1 MSDEQGL
8 LKILKD
14 RGIIATGRVAEDIF
28 NEASFFVFVEVA
40 RNSEN
45 HQIPSNK
52 TLNEA
57 KKHLKDQ
64 GVNVEFILTD
74 AAGQDIEAGFRASIL
89 HSFGDFV
96 RNAFLTIEGV
106 NAGAWIA
113 PKAQIEAGILSKIE
127 EKTQVFLSNYDLKLS
142 RLEYTSAANLPGK
155 LFCLQM
161 VRLMAPVK
169 LDVLTEA
176 LRRKRFTVPSENWVS
191 RMLDSLRKG
200 GFVFRRKSGDYVLT
214 LAGLKALGTLKNAR
228 SPDIARMLALAKSGD

>member
-1 MSDEQGL
+1 MYDEQEL

-14 RGIIATGRVAEDIF
+14 RGIVATGRIAEDIF
-28 NEASFFVFVEVA
+28 QEANFFVFVEVI

-52 TLNEA
+52 TLNET
-57 KKHLKDQ
+57 KKYLKDE

-96 RNAFLTIEGV
+96 RNAFLTVDGTDV
-106 NAGAWIA
+106 GAWIS
-113 PKAQIEAGILSKIE
+113 PKTQIELDILSKIE
-127 EKTQVFLSNYDLKLS
+127 EKTRVFLSNYDLNLS

-155 LFCLQM
+155 FFCLQM
-161 VRLMAPVK
+161 IRLMAPVK
-169 LDVLTEA
+169 LDELTNA
-176 LRRKRFTVPSENWVS
+176 LRQKRFTVPSENWMS

-214 LAGLKALGTLKNAR
+214 LAGLKALGTLKNGR
-228 SPDIARMLALAKSGD
+228 SPDIVRMLALARSGD